1 MATQLEFD
9 EKYLALLSKP
19 WQKFFKKFTEID
31 EVPNSEWKPVHQVAH
46 FSRRYKDHY
55 GKRFAFSVRG
65 APSRCPEIYMIKRIS
80 AMLGTTNQMT
90 IRNYV
95 DWVFDNKIIKND
107 KKIRALGFLANPQ
120 YGNEFHLAMSAAKKI
135 DRTTELPDTYK
146 TIAEQL
152 DVPVN
157 TFGDLAFAKG
167 ALDNDPTNE
176 SVEVYHQLFRELYR
190 VGFEFSMIKDL
201 K

>member
-1 MATQLEFD
+1 
-9 EKYLALLSKP
+9 
-19 WQKFFKKFTEID
+19 
-31 EVPNSEWKPVHQVAH
+31 
-46 FSRRYKDHY
+46 
-55 GKRFAFSVRG
+55 
-65 APSRCPEIYMIKRIS
+65 
-80 AMLGTTNQMT
+80 MLGTTNQKT
-90 IRNYV
+90 IRNYI
-95 DWVFDNKIIKND
+95 DWIFDAKIIKGN

-120 YGNEFHLAMSAAKKI
+120 FCNEFHLAMSVSNKI
-135 DRTTELPDTYK
+135 GRTTELPDDYK
-146 TIAEQL
+146 TIADQL

-201 K
+201 R